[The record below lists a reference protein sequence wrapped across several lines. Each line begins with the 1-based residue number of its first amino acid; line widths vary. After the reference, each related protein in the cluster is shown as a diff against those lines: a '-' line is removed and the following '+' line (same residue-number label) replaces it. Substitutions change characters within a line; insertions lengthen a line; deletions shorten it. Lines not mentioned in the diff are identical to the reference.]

1 MYNVSSSPHN
11 TTTIDTMSH
20 DDTTMSQLQDDVYT
34 VIWAPILF
42 ATVIALSLVGI
53 LVPLWEFLFQRVSPE
68 LYHECVVGCS
78 VNVLWGVVHYN
89 VYYRM

>member
-1 MYNVSSSPHN
+1 MYNVSNSPHN

-20 DDTTMSQLQDDVYT
+20 DDVTMSQLQDDVYT

-68 LYHECVVGCS
+68 VYREFVG
-78 VNVLWGVVHYN
+78 GVVSMCCG
-89 VYYRM
+89 V